1 MQIGTGFMASKT
13 LLSAVELGVFSTL
26 ANGPADLPTLQQ
38 KLGLHPRSARDFL
51 DALVALN
58 LLERKNGVYSNTVEA
73 DLFLDK
79 AKPSY
84 VGGLLEMANAR
95 LYRFWGSLTDAL
107 RSGELQ
113 NEGKGGDDFFAAMYA
128 TPARLRDFLR
138 AMSGLSVGPALA
150 IAEKFDWKSH
160 ATFMDLGTAQG
171 ELPVIVA
178 QAHPHL
184 RGIGFD
190 LPLVRPVF
198 EDFVAGHKLS
208 DRVVFK
214 GGDFFVDT
222 LPKTDVIVMGHI
234 LHDWDLGQKKALL
247 GKAFEAL
254 PKGGAVIAYDP
265 IIDDDRRTNT
275 FSFLSSLNMLIE
287 TRAVSNIRAQIV
299 RPGCARPAFRQPASS
314 IWSARTP
321 WQSGSNRP
329 RQPTH
334 ITRTEVHDAN
344 APSGARSNFYA
355 DPSFRRAKRASN
367 PFTYSG
373 DDSPLENRMR

>member
-1 MQIGTGFMASKT
+1 MSQPTPAAIMQIGTGFMASKT

-38 KLGLHPRSARDFL
+38 KLELHQRSARDFL

-73 DLFLDK
+73 GLFLDK

-84 VGGLLEMANAR
+84 VGGLLEMANTR

-113 NEGKGGDDFFAAMYA
+113 NEGKGGGDDFFAAMYA
-128 TPARLRDFLR
+128 TPALLRDFLR

-184 RGIGFD
+184 RGVGFD
-190 LPLVRPVF
+190 LPPVRPVF

-265 IIDDDRRTNT
+265 IIDDDRRANT
-275 FSFLSSLNMLIE
+275 FGLLASLNMLIE
-287 TRAVSNIRAQIV
+287 TKGGFEYTGTDCQAWMREA
-299 RPGCARPAFRQPASS
+299 GF
-314 IWSARTP
+314 SA
-321 WQSGSNRP
+321 
-329 RQPTH
+329 
-334 ITRTEVHDAN
+334 TRVEHLVGPHSMAI
-344 APSGARSNFYA
+344 GI
-355 DPSFRRAKRASN
+355 K
-367 PFTYSG
+367 
-373 DDSPLENRMR
+373 